1 MYISYR
7 CINCGKHFYF
17 YGLEADAMIRY
28 RSVIPMLSKMLGL
41 EAEPLFFAI
50 DRRVKCCKHPNTVT
64 DRLDRGL

>member
-1 MYISYR
+1 
-7 CINCGKHFYF
+7 
-17 YGLEADAMIRY
+17 
-28 RSVIPMLSKMLGL
+28 MLSKMLGL